1 MVAVTHYLK
10 LIKIYQHLTMHLE
23 RLNSLEICFTEET
36 QENWIAYNE
45 VIEMTAKKNAC
56 RFHYN
61 Y

>member
-1 MVAVTHYLK
+1 
-10 LIKIYQHLTMHLE
+10 MHLE

-36 QENWIAYNE
+36 QESWIAYNE
-45 VIEMTAKKNAC
+45 VIEMTAKKNVC